1 MGQAKLT
8 GKVVVDAMGSD
19 RAPHPEIDGALAAAR
34 DLGVGVILV
43 GQREVVEK
51 ELRRCGWRR
60 DGDKGIE
67 FVEAAEFI
75 GMDEAVATAVRRKR
89 KSSMRV
95 GARLVA
101 DGHADGFVSAGNTGA
116 AMATAK
122 MVIGML
128 PGVDRPALAALLPTK
143 SGRPTMLLDVGANS
157 ECKAQHLAQ
166 FAIMGDAY
174 SRSVLGTQRPK
185 VGLMSIGE
193 EEAKGNDLTKE
204 AFPLMRD
211 LQSLNFV
218 GNVEGRDV
226 FSGEV
231 DVIVTD
237 GFTGN
242 VILKLSEGLQD
253 AVISLIKRE
262 LSASVITK
270 TGAVLARPAFQ
281 NLKKRLDYAEYGGA
295 PLLGVRR
302 IVVVGHGSSNA
313 RAIRNA
319 IRNVKEF
326 SEHGAQRAHR
336 ARHRRDERAR
346 IGRAASRRRM
356 SAAPRLKGLKGKRPS
371 DAGDA
376 RLAPS
381 CLCGMFS
388 GNWRKQ
394 AG

>member
-1 MGQAKLT
+1 MATGQLT

-34 DLGVGVILV
+34 DLGVGVVLV
-43 GQREVVEK
+43 GRLEVVEP

-60 DGDKGIE
+60 QGDRGVE
-67 FVEAAEFI
+67 LVEAEEVI
-75 GMDEAVATAVRRKR
+75 TMDEAVATAVRRKKR
-89 KSSMRV
+89 SSLRV
-95 GARLVA
+95 GARIVA
-101 DGHADGFVSAGNTGA
+101 EGRADGFVSAGNTGA

-128 PGVDRPALAALLPTK
+128 PGVDRPALAAMVPTK
-143 SGRPTMLLDVGANS
+143 SGRPTLLLDVGANS
-157 ECKAQHLAQ
+157 ECKAHHMAQ

-174 SRSVLGTQRPK
+174 SRSVLGTPRPS

-204 AFPLMRD
+204 AFPLLRD
-211 LQSLNFV
+211 LSSLNFV

-226 FSGEV
+226 FTGQV

-242 VILKLSEGLQD
+242 VMLKLSEGLQD
-253 AVISLIKRE
+253 AVISMIKRE
-262 LSASVITK
+262 LSATVITK
-270 TGAVLARPAFQ
+270 TGAMLARPAFK

-302 IVVVGHGSSNA
+302 MVVICHGSSNA

-326 SEHGAQRAHR
+326 SGHGAQERIERGVAESSARAG
-336 ARHRRDERAR
+336 AAAAA
-346 IGRAASRRRM
+346 RAA
-356 SAAPRLKGLKGKRPS
+356 AE
-371 DAGDA
+371 
-376 RLAPS
+376 
-381 CLCGMFS
+381 
-388 GNWRKQ
+388 
-394 AG
+394 

>member
-1 MGQAKLT
+1 MGQATTT

-34 DLGVGVILV
+34 DFGVGVILV

-51 ELRRCGWRR
+51 ELRRCRWRK
-60 DGDKGIE
+60 DGDKGVW

-75 GMDEAVATAVRRKR
+75 RMDEPVATAVRRKR

-143 SGRPTMLLDVGANS
+143 SGRPTLLLDVGANS
-157 ECKAQHLAQ
+157 ECKAHHIAQ

-174 SRSVLGTQRPK
+174 SRSVLGTQRPT

-204 AFPLMRD
+204 AFPLLRE
-211 LQSLNFV
+211 LTSLNFV

-226 FSGEV
+226 FSGQV
-231 DVIVTD
+231 DVILTD

-253 AVISLIKRE
+253 AVVTLIKRE

-295 PLLGVRR
+295 PLLGVRS

-326 SEHGAQRAHR
+326 SEHGAQERIERGIAETNARESVAH
-336 ARHRRDERAR
+336 
-346 IGRAASRRRM
+346 
-356 SAAPRLKGLKGKRPS
+356 SAVGE
-371 DAGDA
+371 
-376 RLAPS
+376 
-381 CLCGMFS
+381 
-388 GNWRKQ
+388 
-394 AG
+394 

>member
-1 MGQAKLT
+1 MRQPQTT
-8 GKVVVDAMGSD
+8 GRVVVDAMGSD
-19 RAPHPEIDGALAAAR
+19 HAPHPEIDGALSAAR
-34 DLGVGVILV
+34 DFGVGVILV
-43 GQREVVEK
+43 GQIARVVP
-51 ELRRCGWRR
+51 ELRRCGWRKQ
-60 DGDKGIE
+60 GDRGIE
-67 FVEAAEFI
+67 FVEAAEVI
-75 GMDEAVATAVRRKR
+75 GMDDPVATAVRRKR
-89 KSSMRV
+89 RSSLRV

-101 DGHADGFVSAGNTGA
+101 EGEADGFVSAGNTGA

-157 ECKAQHLAQ
+157 ECKPHHMAQ

-174 SRSVLGTQRPK
+174 SRSVLGTLRPT

-204 AFPLMRD
+204 AFPLLRE
-211 LQSLNFV
+211 LSSLNFV

-226 FSGEV
+226 FTGQV
-231 DVIVTD
+231 DVILTD

-242 VILKLSEGLQD
+242 VILKLAEGLQS
-253 AVISLIKRE
+253 AVVTMIKRE

-319 IRNVKEF
+319 IP
-326 SEHGAQRAHR
+326 H
-336 ARHRRDERAR
+336 
-346 IGRAASRRRM
+346 
-356 SAAPRLKGLKGKRPS
+356 
-371 DAGDA
+371 
-376 RLAPS
+376 
-381 CLCGMFS
+381 
-388 GNWRKQ
+388 
-394 AG
+394 

>member
-1 MGQAKLT
+1 
-8 GKVVVDAMGSD
+8 MGSD

-34 DLGVGVILV
+34 DFGVGVMLV
-43 GQREVVEK
+43 GQTELVVP
-51 ELRRCGWRR
+51 ELRRCGWRK

-67 FVEAAEFI
+67 FVEAPEFI
-75 GMDEAVATAVRRKR
+75 RMDEPVANAVRRKR
-89 KSSMRV
+89 RSSMRV

-128 PGVDRPALAALLPTK
+128 PGVDRPALAALVPTK
-143 SGRPTMLLDVGANS
+143 SGRPTLLLDVGANS
-157 ECKAQHLAQ
+157 DCKAHHMAQ

-174 SRSVLGTQRPK
+174 ARSVLGTQKPS

-211 LQSLNFV
+211 LSSLNFV

-226 FSGEV
+226 FTGGV

-242 VILKLSEGLQD
+242 VILKLSEGLRD
-253 AVISLIKRE
+253 AVVTMIKRE

-295 PLLGVRR
+295 PLLGVRK

-313 RAIRNA
+313 RAVRNA
-319 IRNVKEF
+319 VRNVKEF
-326 SEHGAQRAHR
+326 SEHGALERIERSIAETN
-336 ARHRRDERAR
+336 ARE
-346 IGRAASRRRM
+346 
-356 SAAPRLKGLKGKRPS
+356 SAALEV
-371 DAGDA
+371 AA
-376 RLAPS
+376 RRVS
-381 CLCGMFS
+381 S
-388 GNWRKQ
+388 H
-394 AG
+394 

>member
-1 MGQAKLT
+1 MRQPRLT

-34 DLGVGVILV
+34 DFGVGVILV
-43 GQREVVEK
+43 GQEQTVVP

-60 DGDKGIE
+60 DGDKGVWY
-67 FVEAAEFI
+67 VEAAEFI
-75 GMDEAVATAVRRKR
+75 AMDEAVATAVRRKR

-128 PGVDRPALAALLPTK
+128 PGVDRPALAAMLPSK
-143 SGRPTMLLDVGANS
+143 SGRPTLLLDVGANAD
-157 ECKAQHLAQ
+157 CKPLHMAQ

-174 SRSVLGTQRPK
+174 SRSVLGTQHPS

-211 LQSLNFV
+211 LRSLNFV

-226 FSGEV
+226 FTGQV

-242 VILKLSEGLQD
+242 VILKLAEGLQG
-253 AVISLIKRE
+253 AVISMIKRE

-295 PLLGVRR
+295 PLLGVRK

-313 RAIRNA
+313 RAVRNA

-326 SEHGAQRAHR
+326 SEHGALERIERGIEETNAREAVAVRAV
-336 ARHRRDERAR
+336 AE
-346 IGRAASRRRM
+346 
-356 SAAPRLKGLKGKRPS
+356 
-371 DAGDA
+371 
-376 RLAPS
+376 
-381 CLCGMFS
+381 
-388 GNWRKQ
+388 
-394 AG
+394 